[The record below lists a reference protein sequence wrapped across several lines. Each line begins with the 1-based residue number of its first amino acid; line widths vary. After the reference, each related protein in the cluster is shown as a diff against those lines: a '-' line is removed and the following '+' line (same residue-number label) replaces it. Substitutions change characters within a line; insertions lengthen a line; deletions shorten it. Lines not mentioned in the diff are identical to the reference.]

1 MLKQY
6 GWTIN
11 NVKKHQDFSGKYCP
25 HRTLDMGWQRFL
37 NIIQTEIDNVNS
49 PIPKLY
55 RVRKTWTDKASQIG
69 AFSNLK
75 NAKAYANANP
85 GYSVFNS
92 SGVKIYPTGL

>member
-1 MLKQY
+1 
-6 GWTIN
+6 
-11 NVKKHQDFSGKYCP
+11 
-25 HRTLDMGWQRFL
+25 MGWQRLL

-55 RVRKTWTDKASQIG
+55 RVRKTWTDNASQIG

-75 NAKAYANANP
+75 NAKAYVNTNP

-92 SGVKIYPTGL
+92 SGVKIYPTGTIVEVLE